1 MEGGL
6 VEKGSGLGGAEINI
20 QVRDFDGILW
30 GFCGLTKVSKSAK
43 IAKKDEYV
51 TYFMGLEG
59 FYGYLEEGVCPNQ
72 RGETNNLRSLE

>member
-1 MEGGL
+1 MIA
-6 VEKGSGLGGAEINI
+6 VVFFIK
-20 QVRDFDGILW
+20 V
-30 GFCGLTKVSKSAK
+30 GFGGLTKVSKSAK

>member
-1 MEGGL
+1 M
-6 VEKGSGLGGAEINI
+6 VFFIKVRGLG
-20 QVRDFDGILW
+20 
-30 GFCGLTKVSKSAK
+30 GLTKVSKSAK